1 MSSKRRLLLAS
12 VFVAANCGL
21 VYELLA
27 GALSSYLLG
36 DSITQFSLV
45 IGVFLSA
52 MGLGAW
58 LSKFIEKRL
67 LRAFILIEAAVG
79 VVGGFSAVALYAA
92 FTYADVYLPFLFMV
106 GGSVGALVGAEIP
119 ILIRI
124 LKDDGPLKATISDVF
139 AVDYA
144 GALAASLLFPLFLV
158 PKLGLMMTG
167 FVFGALNVAVAGVA
181 VWVFRE
187 RLDRVR
193 GLAVLCAGAFLLLA
207 GGAVASDRLV
217 GFFEAER
224 YEDEII
230 YSKRTRYQQITLTR
244 WRNDV
249 RLFLNGQLQLSTVDE
264 HRYHESLVHP
274 AMSAHGKPERVLILG
289 GGDGMALREVYK
301 HASVREAVVV
311 DLDPEM
317 TKLFSENALLRDLN
331 GGSLKDPRTR
341 IVNMDAMAYLRKT
354 GDFFDVVVMDLP
366 DPNDISVGKLYTK
379 DFFRF
384 ASKRMRRNGVLV
396 TQATS
401 PFYAREAYWC
411 IVNTMRASLPRQ
423 SVTPYH
429 AYVPSFGEWGFAL
442 AWARPIDASA
452 LKVSVSTR
460 FLNSG
465 TVQALFSFPE
475 DLSPIP
481 TPINRLD
488 DQVLVRLYEKG
499 WKRFNF

>member
-1 MSSKRRLLLAS
+1 MRSKRRLLLAS

-58 LSKFIEKRL
+58 LSKFIERRL
-67 LRAFILIEAAVG
+67 LRAFILLEAAVG

-92 FTYADVYLPFLFMV
+92 FTYADVYTPYLFLV
-106 GGSVGALVGAEIP
+106 GGTVGVLVGAEIP
-119 ILIRI
+119 LLIRI

-144 GALAASLLFPLFLV
+144 GALAASLLFPILLV

-167 FVFGALNVAVAGVA
+167 FLFGALNVAVAGVV
-181 VWVFRE
+181 VWAFRD
-187 RLDRVR
+187 RLGRVQELYAWC
-193 GLAVLCAGAFLLLA
+193 LAAFLLLV
-207 GGAVASDRLV
+207 GGAVSSQQLV

-230 YSKRTRYQQITLTR
+230 YSKRTPYQQITLTR

-249 RLFLNGQLQLSTVDE
+249 RLFLNGQLQLSTIDE

-274 AMSAHGKPERVLILG
+274 AMSVHGNVQRVLILG

-301 HASVREAVVV
+301 YASVRDAVVV

-317 TKLFSENALLRDLN
+317 TRLFAENSLLRDLN
-331 GGSLKDPRTR
+331 GGSINDSRTT
-341 IVNMDAMAYLRKT
+341 IVNEDAMNYLRKT
-354 GDFFDVVVMDLP
+354 QDFFDVIIMDLP
-366 DPNDISVGKLYTK
+366 DPNDIAVGKLYTK
-379 DFFRF
+379 DFFHF
-384 ASKRMRRNGVLV
+384 ASRRLRSNGVLV
-396 TQATS
+396 SQATS
-401 PFYAREAYWC
+401 PFYAREAFWC
-411 IVNTMRASLPRQ
+411 IVNTMRASVGTR
-423 SVTPYH
+423 SVSAYH
-429 AYVPSFGEWGFAL
+429 AYVPSFGEWGFSIATKL
-442 AWARPIDASA
+442 PIDPSA
-452 LKVSVSTR
+452 LSVSVPTR
-460 FLNSG
+460 FLNEG
-465 TVQALFSFPE
+465 TVRGLFAFPK
-475 DLSPIP
+475 DLGPIA
-481 TPINRLD
+481 TSLNRLD